1 VDYDTTDRLEYLA
14 KVLLWKRFF
23 SVPSIVPAP
32 SIIKE
37 LEQADQSDL
46 QESLHPNH
54 FVQQAV
60 GTCSVSFVAGSARQG
75 STPKSF
81 RIGSTDSS

>member
-1 VDYDTTDRLEYLA
+1 VDYDTTDKLEYLA
-14 KVLLWKRFF
+14 KVLLWKQFF
-23 SVPSIVPAP
+23 SVPSIVLAP

-54 FVQQAV
+54 LGQQAV
-60 GTCSVSFVAGSARQG
+60 GTCSVSSGAGSARQG
-75 STPKSF
+75 STPKSLTCED
-81 RIGSTDSS
+81 GPD